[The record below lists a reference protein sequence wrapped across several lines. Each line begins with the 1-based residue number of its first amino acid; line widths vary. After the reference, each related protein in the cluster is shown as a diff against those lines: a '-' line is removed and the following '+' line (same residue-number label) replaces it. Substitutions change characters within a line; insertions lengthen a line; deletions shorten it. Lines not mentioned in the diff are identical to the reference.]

1 MFAEFMLPGQK
12 FNGSFAYSDDL
23 LFDPTSAISD
33 DDGGRKTEVQSWK
46 KTHINWL
53 WAEKKEKGNQRFDKP
68 VEGIC
73 WWTVQPLE
81 WIKEDPPS
89 TNA

>member
-33 DDGGRKTEVQSWK
+33 DDGGRQAEVQSWK
-46 KTHINWL
+46 KTHIN
-53 WAEKKEKGNQRFDKP
+53 
-68 VEGIC
+68 
-73 WWTVQPLE
+73 
-81 WIKEDPPS
+81 
-89 TNA
+89 